1 MPISQVC
8 AIVLAAGK
16 SKRFISNNQSKLLTK
31 LCGKELIL
39 YPLDLLE
46 SLKIKKTFVLG
57 ASRHEICSVLSDHA
71 KQTAAFVYQEEQRG
85 TGHALACSRDH
96 WSRSHILVL
105 NGDMPLVTPDL
116 IEKLINQNA
125 SSQADL
131 SFVVFKASDPGT
143 YGRVITDQ
151 ISGKTKIVEYKD
163 CSEEEKQV
171 NLVNAGIYLFKKE
184 FLEKYIDALSDKN
197 ESREFYLT
205 DLVLLASDNGF
216 KVDTLIAEESL
227 VLGVNTVQDFIKIEA
242 IMQEKTDLRLIEI
255 CS

>member
-8 AIVLAAGK
+8 AVVLAAGK
-16 SKRFISNNQSKLLTK
+16 SKRFISNNPSKLLTK
-31 LCGKELIL
+31 LCGKELVL
-39 YPLDLLE
+39 YSLDLLE
-46 SLKIKKTFVLG
+46 NLKIKKTFVLG
-57 ASRHEICSVLSDHA
+57 ANRHEICAALSDHA
-71 KQTAAFVYQEEQRG
+71 RQTATFVYQEEQRG

-96 WSRSHILVL
+96 WSRSVILVL
-105 NGDMPLVTPDL
+105 NGDMPLVTPAL

-125 SSQADL
+125 STQADL

-143 YGRVITDQ
+143 YGRVLIDSSNQ
-151 ISGKTKIVEYKD
+151 SAKIVEFKD
-163 CSEEEKQV
+163 CSDEEKQI

-197 ESREFYLT
+197 ESGEFYLT

-216 KVDTLIAEESL
+216 KVDTLIADESL

-242 IMQEKTDLRLIEI
+242 LMQKKTGLKLMEI